1 MARVGG
7 GRRGPGLTA
16 GPSGVRVALRLPR
29 TVDDFLNTTIN
40 GLSSGAIYALGAVG
54 LSLVYG
60 ILKLV
65 NFAHGDFMT
74 LGGYVAFAINVS
86 AGAPL
91 WVAIIGAIAAIA
103 ALGLFT
109 EATIWR
115 PMRRK
120 GAGVMQL
127 LLLSIGLAFV
137 IRNLILF
144 EWGGQP
150 RSLDV
155 NNLQVWNPF
164 GGVQISAIQLTVI
177 VTGGVVIL
185 LVALMLKTTLIGKT
199 MRALSDSFD
208 LAEVSG
214 VNTRRVVTYTWLLA
228 GSLAGLAGVL
238 AAIYTTLT
246 PNTGFLLLL
255 SIFAAVVLGG
265 IGDAYGALLG
275 GFALGLIQ
283 EWSTNVVEPTYKE
296 AIGFLVLIIILL
308 VRPNG
313 FFGRAKT
320 V

>member
-1 MARVGG
+1 VNE
-7 GRRGPGLTA
+7 
-16 GPSGVRVALRLPR
+16 
-29 TVDDFLNTTIN
+29 FLNTTIN
-40 GLSSGAIYALGAVG
+40 GLSSGSIYALGAIG

-86 AGAPL
+86 AGLPL
-91 WVAIIGAIAAIA
+91 VVAFLGALAAVA
-103 ALGLFT
+103 ALGLLL
-109 EATIWR
+109 EYGIWA
-115 PMRRK
+115 PMRRR

-137 IRNLILF
+137 VRNMILF
-144 EWGGQP
+144 EWSSAV

-155 NNLQVWNPF
+155 DQFQTWNPF
-164 GGVQISAIQLTVI
+164 GGVRITAIQVTVI
-177 VTGGVVIL
+177 ATAGAV
-185 LVALMLKTTLIGKT
+185 LVAVAAMLKTTMVGKS
-199 MRALSDSFD
+199 MRALADSFD

-214 VNTRRVVTYTWLLA
+214 VNTRRVVAYTWLLA

-246 PNTGFLLLL
+246 PNTGWFLLL

-265 IGDAYGALLG
+265 IGNAYGALVG
-275 GFALGLIQ
+275 GITLGLVQ
-283 EWSTNVVEPTYKE
+283 EWSTMWIRPTYKE
-296 AIGFLVLIIILL
+296 AIGFLVLILVLL
-308 VRPNG
+308 VRPSG
-313 FFGRAKT
+313 VFGQART

>member
-1 MARVGG
+1 
-7 GRRGPGLTA
+7 
-16 GPSGVRVALRLPR
+16 
-29 TVDDFLNTTIN
+29 LNTTIN
-40 GLSSGAIYALGAVG
+40 GLASGSIYALGAIG

-74 LGGYVAFAINVS
+74 LGGFVAFAINVS
-86 AGAPL
+86 AGLPL
-91 WVAIIGAIAAIA
+91 VVAFLGALVAVAI
-103 ALGLFT
+103 LGIVLEYT
-109 EATIWR
+109 VWA

-120 GAGVMQL
+120 GAGILQL

-137 IRNLILF
+137 MRNLILF
-144 EWGGQP
+144 IWAGDQ

-155 NNLQVWNPF
+155 DQFQVWRPF
-164 GGVQISAIQLTVI
+164 DYISISAIQVTVI
-177 VTGGVVIL
+177 VTAGVVL
-185 LVALMLKTTLIGKT
+185 VAVALMLRTTMVGKS

-214 VNTRRVVTYTWLLA
+214 VNTRRIVAYTWLLA

-246 PNTGFLLLL
+246 PNTGWFLLL

-265 IGDAYGALLG
+265 IGNAYGALIG
-275 GFALGLIQ
+275 GLALGLVE
-283 EWSTNVVEPTYKE
+283 EWSTIFIRPTYKE
-296 AIGFLVLIIILL
+296 AIGFLVLILVLL
-308 VRPNG
+308 VRPQG
-313 FFGRAKT
+313 VFGQART

>member
-1 MARVGG
+1 MDE
-7 GRRGPGLTA
+7 LI
-16 GPSGVRVALRLPR
+16 
-29 TVDDFLNTTIN
+29 NTTIN
-40 GLSSGAIYALGAVG
+40 GLSSGAIYALGAIG

-74 LGGYVAFAINVS
+74 LGGYVAFAVNVS
-86 AGAPL
+86 AGMPL
-91 WVAIIGAIAAIA
+91 IVAVLAAIASIA
-103 ALGLFT
+103 ALGLVL
-109 EATIWR
+109 EWGIWA
-115 PMRRK
+115 PMRKR

-144 EWGGQP
+144 HWGGDD

-155 NNLQVWNPF
+155 DQFQSWNPF
-164 GGVQISAIQLTVI
+164 GDVVITGIQVTVI
-177 VTGGVVIL
+177 VTAGVVL
-185 LVALMLKTTLIGKT
+185 LVVAAMLKSTLIGKT
-199 MRALSDSFD
+199 MRALADSFD

-214 VNTRRVVTYTWLLA
+214 VNTKRVVTYTWLLA

-246 PNTGFLLLL
+246 PNTGWFLLL

-265 IGDAYGALLG
+265 IGNAYGALVG
-275 GFALGLIQ
+275 GVVLGLVQ
-283 EWSTNVVEPTYKE
+283 EWSTMIVSPTYKE
-296 AIGFLVLIIILL
+296 AIGFVVLILVLLA
-308 VRPNG
+308 RPQG
-313 FFGRAKT
+313 IFGQART

>member
-1 MARVGG
+1 
-7 GRRGPGLTA
+7 
-16 GPSGVRVALRLPR
+16 
-29 TVDDFLNTTIN
+29 VDDFLNTTIN

-65 NFAHGDFMT
+65 NFAHGDFIT

-91 WVAIIGAIAAIA
+91 WVAIVGAIAAIA
-103 ALGLFT
+103 GLGLFT

-120 GAGVMQL
+120 GAGIMQL

-144 EWGGQP
+144 QWGGQP

-155 NNLQVWNPF
+155 DNLQSWNPF
-164 GGVQISAIQLTVI
+164 GGVQVSAIQVTVI
-177 VTGGVVIL
+177 LTAGIVIV
-185 LVALMLKTTLIGKT
+185 LVALMLKTTLVGKT

-214 VNTRRVVTYTWLLA
+214 VNTRRLVLYTWVLA
-228 GSLAGLAGVL
+228 GGLAGLAGVL
-238 AAIYTTLT
+238 TAIYTTLT

-265 IGDAYGALLG
+265 IGDAYGALVG
-275 GFALGLIQ
+275 GFALGLVQ
-283 EWSTNVVEPTYKE
+283 EWSTNFVEPTWKE
-296 AIGFLVLIIILL
+296 AIGFLMLIIVLL
-308 VRPNG
+308 VRPQG
-313 FFGRAKT
+313 IFGRART
-320 V
+320 I